1 VSNEKCGAD
10 KPIKNILTY
19 NNPPFVEGLDFLSD
33 PLSLIPEME
42 KSEIGDGKIA
52 PHSLENEPTLGT
64 LAILD
69 HIETFDDY
77 FHSCGR
83 W

>member
-1 VSNEKCGAD
+1 MSNEKCESD
-10 KPIKNILTY
+10 KPIKSLTTY
-19 NNPPFVEGLDFLSD
+19 NNPPFVEIVDFLSD
-33 PLSLIPEME
+33 PLSRIPEME
-42 KSEIGDGKIA
+42 KSQIGDRKIA
-52 PHSLENEPTLGT
+52 PHSLEDEPTPGT
-64 LAILD
+64 LTILE

>member
-1 VSNEKCGAD
+1 MSNEKCETD
-10 KPIKNILTY
+10 KPTKNLTTY
-19 NNPPFVEGLDFLSD
+19 NNTPFVEAVDFLSD

-42 KSEIGDGKIA
+42 NREVGDGDINLQN
-52 PHSLENEPTLGT
+52 LEDEPTAGT
-64 LAILD
+64 LAILE
-69 HIETFDDY
+69 HIEIIDDY